1 MIKRWKSL
9 IEELPFKSDDES
21 VKDNL
26 RSDLKFIFGPPGTGK
41 TTTLAKRIIGL
52 MDQTKQCRILVLA
65 PTNKACDVLAK
76 KVLELE
82 PENDYWLWRFV
93 STMDP
98 ELEDEEIVYQRNSD
112 IMRQDQVCV
121 VSTIARYS
129 FDGFEDGMLNSINW
143 DYVIIDE
150 ASMIPLYQILPPLF
164 NEQSGKIWIAG
175 DPFQIDPIVNI
186 DLWKDENIY
195 KMIELR
201 NFANPKTSPVQ
212 FDVEL
217 LMTQYRSIPVIGELY
232 SQYMY
237 QGKLCHDRSAA

>member
-1 MIKRWKSL
+1 
-9 IEELPFKSDDES
+9 
-21 VKDNL
+21 
-26 RSDLKFIFGPPGTGK
+26 
-41 TTTLAKRIIGL
+41 
-52 MDQTKQCRILVLA
+52 MDQTTQCRILVLA

-82 PENDYWLWRFV
+82 PENDYWLWRFI

-150 ASMIPLYQILPPLF
+150 ASMIPLYQILHLSSTNKVAKSGLLVTLF
-164 NEQSGKIWIAG
+164 
-175 DPFQIDPIVNI
+175 
-186 DLWKDENIY
+186 
-195 KMIELR
+195 R
-201 NFANPKTSPVQ
+201 
-212 FDVEL
+212 
-217 LMTQYRSIPVIGELY
+217 
-232 SQYMY
+232 
-237 QGKLCHDRSAA
+237 

>member
-1 MIKRWKSL
+1 
-9 IEELPFKSDDES
+9 
-21 VKDNL
+21 
-26 RSDLKFIFGPPGTGK
+26 
-41 TTTLAKRIIGL
+41 

-150 ASMIPLYQILPPLF
+150 ASMIPLTRYFHLSSTNKVAKSGLLVTLF
-164 NEQSGKIWIAG
+164 RWIQS
-175 DPFQIDPIVNI
+175 
-186 DLWKDENIY
+186 
-195 KMIELR
+195 
-201 NFANPKTSPVQ
+201 
-212 FDVEL
+212 
-217 LMTQYRSIPVIGELY
+217 
-232 SQYMY
+232 
-237 QGKLCHDRSAA
+237 